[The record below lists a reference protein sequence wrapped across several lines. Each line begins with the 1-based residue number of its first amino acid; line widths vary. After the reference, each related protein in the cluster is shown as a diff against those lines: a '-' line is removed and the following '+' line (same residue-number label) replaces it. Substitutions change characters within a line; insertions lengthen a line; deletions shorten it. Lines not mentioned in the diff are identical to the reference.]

1 MPPDSGCQPGCGAIG
16 KLSTAP
22 QGGTRVG
29 PTDRPRPPHSP
40 QDHPPDALF
49 PFWECRR
56 STGAQPGSQHLA
68 LGGLGDLD
76 PHSPGPWSSWPT
88 SLGRPRGWHDSN
100 AHTLALKLA
109 ASGAGRP
116 AVCQRTCS
124 MWTSH
129 PPASQGP
136 VLSETCEEAP
146 GVARVGGLAQCPGRS
161 LAQLTGGAYRAP
173 TSWLRLS

>member
-1 MPPDSGCQPGCGAIG
+1 MLFRSAIIGADPLKTTREVAQELSVDDSVVMWHLKQIG
-16 KLSTAP
+16 KVKQFDKWPL
-22 QGGTRVG
+22 QGRQGSRG
-29 PTDRPRPPHSP
+29 
-40 QDHPPDALF
+40 
-49 PFWECRR
+49 CI
-56 STGAQPGSQHLA
+56 PGSP
-68 LGGLGDLD
+68 GESGLV
-76 PHSPGPWSSWPT
+76 S
-88 SLGRPRGWHDSN
+88 R
-100 AHTLALKLA
+100 ALALKLA